1 MTTKFNKDMYAKM
14 RSKKD
19 EPLSSIGKKGVRV
32 TGKGPYITIVASAIP
47 IVSGVETARMVS
59 PTTSVEEIP
68 TPSSKRPRLTVK
80 EKEKAD
86 SRSSTIWD
94 DKGLVVERAY
104 RVVTVEDLKAFSGV
118 PFNMVVNQHVH
129 KLVQIKCSCIYQFL
143 FSSLIVLTASIF
155 FSGVKGESPSC
166 F

>member
-1 MTTKFNKDMYAKM
+1 M
-14 RSKKD
+14 
-19 EPLSSIGKKGVRV
+19 
-32 TGKGPYITIVASAIP
+32 TGKGPSVTSITSATP
-47 IVSGVETARMVS
+47 IVSDVKTARTVS
-59 PTTSVEEIP
+59 PTTSIEEIP
-68 TPSSKRPRLTVK
+68 TPSKRPHLTVK